1 MQWEVLSKAD
11 AKQITNTWQEMPKEK
26 FDLMVKEWPLTIPQ
40 KLNDDYRK
48 LRNDVVQ
55 AYASAKETVMSDS
68 NIGAKKEY
76 YTDLRFALN
85 LYDVL
90 EKYDFS
96 LRMAANDQVWIY
108 LCVKV
113 FPDIVHN
120 RYPGH
125 KIKTESG
132 IVQRNI
138 NEERFWKTRRRIYL
152 KVLWWYVY
160 LSLQFDEDGN
170 VDINKTFDVL
180 KDNSTDEIV
189 QIVERSG
196 AAGYRVD
203 VYRYLMKYYA
213 NNRDRYDNKRFRQV
227 MVLNTARTQIV
238 EPLLMAGGI
247 EEYIKELFEYFDE

>member
-1 MQWEVLSKAD
+1 
-11 AKQITNTWQEMPKEK
+11 
-26 FDLMVKEWPLTIPQ
+26 MVMEWPATIPQ
-40 KLNDDYRK
+40 KLNDDYRQ
-48 LRNDVVQ
+48 LRKDVMQ
-55 AYASAKETVMSDS
+55 AYTSAREAVLNDANAGT
-68 NIGAKKEY
+68 KKEY

-85 LYDVL
+85 FYDVL
-90 EKYDFS
+90 KKYDFS
-96 LRMAANDQVWIY
+96 LRMASNDQVWIY

-113 FPDIVHN
+113 FPDLIHN

-125 KIKTESG
+125 KLKTELG
-132 IVQRNI
+132 VIQRNI

-160 LSLQFDEDGN
+160 LSLQFSEDGRE
-170 VDINKTFDVL
+170 DLSKTYEVL

-196 AAGYRVD
+196 SAGYRVD
-203 VYRYLMKYYA
+203 VYRALMKYYA
-213 NNRDRYDNKRFRQV
+213 DNRDRYDNKRFRQV
-227 MVLNTARTQIV
+227 MVLNTAKTQIV

>member
-1 MQWEVLSKAD
+1 MQWELLSKAD
-11 AKQITNTWQEMPKEK
+11 AEQITAPWQDMPKEK
-26 FDLMVKEWPLTIPQ
+26 FDLMVMEWPATIPQ
-40 KLNDDYRK
+40 KLNDDYRQ
-48 LRNDVVQ
+48 LRKDVMQ
-55 AYASAKETVMSDS
+55 AYTSAREAVLNDANAGT
-68 NIGAKKEY
+68 KKEY

-85 LYDVL
+85 FYDVL
-90 EKYDFS
+90 KKYDFS
-96 LRMAANDQVWIY
+96 LRMASNDQVWIY

-113 FPDIVHN
+113 FPDLIHN

-125 KIKTESG
+125 KLKTELG
-132 IVQRNI
+132 VIQRNI

-160 LSLQFDEDGN
+160 LSLQFSKDGKEDLS
-170 VDINKTFDVL
+170 KTYEVL

-196 AAGYRVD
+196 SAGYRVD
-203 VYRYLMKYYA
+203 VYRALMKYYA
-213 NNRDRYDNKRFRQV
+213 DNRDRYDNKRFRQV
-227 MVLNTARTQIV
+227 MVLNTAKTQIV